1 MTCIKTALAKDASAE
16 RYAMGYYNSAIDKQT
31 GSSCDPVSL
40 RLFAISAI
48 HARKKGLLQ
57 EPLTTSAMPIILL
70 LLSSPPLS
78 GCLLFGCCTLG
89 LRRRLFRGRT
99 LGCGLGGALF
109 LGSGFFLSC
118 FLRGAL
124 FGGACGGH

>member
-1 MTCIKTALAKDASAE
+1 
-16 RYAMGYYNSAIDKQT
+16 MGYYNSAINKQT
-31 GSSCDPVSL
+31 GSSCGPVSL
-40 RLFAISAI
+40 PLFAISAI
-48 HARKKGLLQ
+48 DTHKKGLLQ

-89 LRRRLFRGRT
+89 LRRGLFCGRT
-99 LGCGLGGALF
+99 LGCGLGSALF
-109 LGSGFFLSC
+109 LGSGFFFSRL
-118 FLRGAL
+118 LRGAL